1 MEKTAVYEEK
11 DGRTAVPVRLD
22 PAGSVFVV
30 FRERSAGADH
40 IIAVERAGKKEQDL
54 QAQELEIKSA
64 VYEAIDN
71 AGSMDVTQKLRRMVR
86 NGELVIEASNA
97 ALGADPTPLHV
108 KRLRVEYAIDGKP
121 GEMTVQENEILEILD
136 ARKAEGSPDLRF
148 GYGIDGRLMLEAW
161 RPGACGI
168 KTASG
173 RTLNAEVKKVPG
185 PVEIKGSWDL
195 IFPPNWGAPEKVKFE
210 KLISWTEHKEEG
222 VKYFSGTAVYNK
234 EVDISAG
241 MLGKG
246 RALYLDLGNVKN
258 IAEVKVNKK
267 DLGILWKPPFCVE
280 ITDAVKPGKNNLE
293 IRVTNLW
300 PNRVI
305 GDEQLPEDKQWKGL
319 QLAKW
324 PRWFLDG
331 EKSPAGR
338 LTFYTWK
345 HYNKNSP
352 LLESGL
358 LGPVRIVS
366 SVKETIR
373 MQTD

>member
-1 MEKTAVYEEK
+1 
-11 DGRTAVPVRLD
+11 
-22 PAGSVFVV
+22 
-30 FRERSAGADH
+30 
-40 IIAVERAGKKEQDL
+40 
-54 QAQELEIKSA
+54 
-64 VYEAIDN
+64 
-71 AGSMDVTQKLRRMVR
+71 MV
-86 NGELVIEASNA
+86 EASNT
-97 ALGADPTPLHV
+97 ALGADPTPMHV
-108 KRLRVEYAIDGKP
+108 KRLRVEYSINGEP
-121 GEMTVQENEILEILD
+121 GEKIAQENEFLEILD
-136 ARKAEGSPDLRF
+136 SRLCSGTPVFKLGYDSNNDLE
-148 GYGIDGRLMLEAW
+148 LEAW
-161 RPGACGI
+161 RPGAYEI

-173 RTLNAEVKKVPG
+173 KTIKAEVKKVPG
-185 PVEIKGSWDL
+185 PVEVKGAWDL
-195 IFPPNWGAPEKVKFE
+195 QFPLKWGAPEKVKLE
-210 KLISWTEHKEEG
+210 KLISWTEHKDEG

-234 EVDISAG
+234 EVEISAG

-246 RALYLDLGNVKN
+246 KALYLDLGNVKN
-258 IAEVKVNKK
+258 IVEVKINKK

-280 ITDAVKPGKNNLE
+280 ITDAVKPGKNKIE
-293 IRVTNLW
+293 VRVTNLW

-324 PRWFLDG
+324 PKWFLDG
-331 EKSPAGR
+331 ETSPAGR